1 MPFARPRSL
10 PANKRAKGSHC
21 SANPLFANIFAESCK
36 IVNPKLFQLHGPSP
50 SSPRPL
56 LLRTAAALSPF
67 ADPLPSPPPLPPSLR
82 SLSALCKRKYSIRT
96 LNSITAFL
104 INPKYPFP
112 KEGRLPLPLP
122 PPTSSSNELDLFRLS
137 LFLS

>member
-1 MPFARPRSL
+1 MPFARPRSSL

-67 ADPLPSPPPLPPSLR
+67 ADPPSFHPPPSLR

-112 KEGRLPLPLP
+112 KEGRPPLS